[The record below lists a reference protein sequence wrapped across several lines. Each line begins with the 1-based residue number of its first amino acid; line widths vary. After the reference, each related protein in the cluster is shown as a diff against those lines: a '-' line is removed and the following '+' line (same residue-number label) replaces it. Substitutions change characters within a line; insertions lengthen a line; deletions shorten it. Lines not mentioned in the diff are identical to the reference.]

1 MVGTFNKEKAQ
12 EGAFF
17 GHSETLWRFIDS
29 SILLADI
36 SPSTAGSW
44 SIVLPHRCWLNVN
57 DVGCCDTTL
66 LTPCNWGLP
75 RHRADLRAA
84 GRPGPGEFTT
94 LWQHDVEIYSNPS
107 FKCGGQS
114 VHSFNLDK
122 NDPPLCRYLD
132 SSNILRHP
140 SSWQDI
146 YALSHAPGS
155 KTLRY
160 F

>member
-1 MVGTFNKEKAQ
+1 MLNGRINMVSTLVGTFNKEKAQ

-17 GHSETLWRFIDS
+17 GHSETLRRFIDS

-36 SPSTAGSW
+36 SLSTVGSW

-84 GRPGPGEFTT
+84 GRPGPGGIYDT
-94 LWQHDVEIYSNPS
+94 LAARRGNLFKS
-107 FKCGGQS
+107 F
-114 VHSFNLDK
+114 F
-122 NDPPLCRYLD
+122 
-132 SSNILRHP
+132 
-140 SSWQDI
+140 
-146 YALSHAPGS
+146 
-155 KTLRY
+155 
-160 F
+160 